1 MMNKNSCIDQQE
13 YKLHELE
20 QIIENVKECDRE
32 FHNKCMN
39 ESGQNSKD
47 KKANL
52 NE

>member
-1 MMNKNSCIDQQE
+1 MNSWIDQQE
-13 YKLHELE
+13 YNLRELE
-20 QIIENVKECDRE
+20 QIIENVKEFDQE